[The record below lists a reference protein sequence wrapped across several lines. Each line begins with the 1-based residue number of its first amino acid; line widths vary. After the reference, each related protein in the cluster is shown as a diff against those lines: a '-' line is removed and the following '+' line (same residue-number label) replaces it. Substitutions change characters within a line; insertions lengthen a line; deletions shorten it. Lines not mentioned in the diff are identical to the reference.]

1 MNLYRALRRGT
12 ILKAIVGQEPFH
24 WIRSRPE
31 VMEFGSKYGRWAV
44 DTTSIS
50 KSTVVV
56 AFGLGEDVTFESHLI
71 ERFGCCVFGFDP
83 TPRSIQ
89 YIADNIRNPRF
100 SSFPYAL
107 ADRDGLITFTA
118 PPDSVADQV
127 SASAYAK
134 YDVTDSNAISV
145 PCLTLNSIQNKFDI
159 QKIDILKMDIEGA
172 EFAVI
177 EQAAASGW
185 LNEISQLLVEF
196 HHFLPDLTATQ
207 TRNAISKLRTAGFEI
222 SWIGR
227 TNHEYLFVR
236 RRKAPLAAA

>member
-12 ILKAIVGQEPFH
+12 ILKAIVGEEPFH
-24 WIRSRPE
+24 WIKPRPE

-44 DTTSIS
+44 DTSNIS
-50 KSTVVV
+50 NSTVVV
-56 AFGLGEDVTFESHLI
+56 SFGLGEDVTFESALI
-71 ERFGCCVFGFDP
+71 ERYGCYVFGFDP

-89 YIADNIRNPRF
+89 YVAENVSNSRF

-107 ADRDGLITFTA
+107 ADRDGLITFT
-118 PPDSVADQV
+118 PPPESVADQV

-134 YDVTDSNAISV
+134 YDATDTNAISV
-145 PCLTLNSIQNKFDI
+145 PCLTLNSIQTKFDI
-159 QKIDILKMDIEGA
+159 PKIDILKMDIEGA

-196 HHFLPDLTATQ
+196 HHFLPELTPIQ
-207 TRNAISKLRTAGFEI
+207 TRNAISQLRTAGFEI
-222 SWIGR
+222 AWIGR

-236 RRKAPLAAA
+236 RRKAPFTAA

>member
-12 ILKAIVGQEPFH
+12 ILKAIVGEEPFH
-24 WIRSRPE
+24 WIRPRPE
-31 VMEFGSKYGRWAV
+31 VMVFGSKYGRWAV
-44 DTTSIS
+44 DTTGIS
-50 KSTVVV
+50 DSTVLVS
-56 AFGLGEDVTFESHLI
+56 FGLGEDVTFESALI
-71 ERFGCCVFGFDP
+71 ERFGCSVFGFDP

-89 YIADNIRNPRF
+89 YIAKTVSNPRF
-100 SSFPYAL
+100 CSFPYAL
-107 ADRDGLITFTA
+107 ADRDGLIKFT
-118 PPDSVADQV
+118 PPPESVADQV

-134 YDVTDSNAISV
+134 YDAMDSNAISV
-145 PCLTLNSIQNKFDI
+145 PCLTLSSIQKTFNI

-185 LNEISQLLVEF
+185 LSEISQLLVEF
-196 HHFLPDLTATQ
+196 HHFLPDLTSTQ
-207 TRNAISKLRTAGFEI
+207 TRNAISQLRAAGFDI

-236 RRKAPLAAA
+236 RRKAPFTAA